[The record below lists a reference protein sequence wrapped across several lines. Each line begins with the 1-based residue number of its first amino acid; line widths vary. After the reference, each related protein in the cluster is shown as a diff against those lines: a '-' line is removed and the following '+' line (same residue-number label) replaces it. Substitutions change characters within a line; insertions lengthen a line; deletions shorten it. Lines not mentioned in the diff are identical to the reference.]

1 MVTSLT
7 CYGTNTI
14 SGTLAT
20 ACTLVTATGA
30 ASTTVGTRCGSGAQ
44 TAWGELHSQTF
55 ASAWP
60 VSGAIGVA
68 SGHGWLL
75 DATTLEGQL
84 IAAGNW
90 TPTLNL
96 RYISSNG
103 TATADIHV
111 RAFKRSS
118 GGVYTQIG
126 TDMVLAAQAITSA
139 TTQYT
144 FSATSEAAMS
154 FSVGDKL
161 YIDIWLNITANANTI
176 SNPQFNVSIASSTTQ
191 GVANDCQVVT
201 PGYSSNTT
209 TSTRTITPV
218 TAALKTTNTRTVS
231 DTAALKTTNTRTI
244 GASAALKTTNT
255 RTVPTSAALKTT
267 STHTITASAVLEQ
280 TSTRVIGTTV
290 ALKQTNTRTVPAS
303 AALKTTNTRSIST
316 QAALKT
322 TNQRTVGASAALA
335 NARTVPCSAS
345 LSMTFNANAMLLVPS
360 GQTTLLVPSGQ
371 TNLIVTSGQTTLI
384 I

>member
-1 MVTSLT
+1 MTSLT
-7 CYGTNTI
+7 VYGTSTA
-14 SGTLAT
+14 SASTLTT
-20 ACTLVTATGA
+20 ANILVTGTGA
-30 ASTTVGTRCGSGAQ
+30 ASTTVGTRCGSGFQ
-44 TAWGELHSQTF
+44 TAWGELHSQAF
-55 ASAWP
+55 ATAWP
-60 VSGAIGVA
+60 VSGAIGAA
-68 SGHGWLL
+68 SGHGWIL

-96 RYISSNG
+96 RYLSANG

-118 GGVYTQIG
+118 GGTYTQIG

-139 TTQYT
+139 TAQYT
-144 FSATSEAAMS
+144 FAATSEAAMS

-161 YIDIWLNITANANTI
+161 YIDIWLNITANANTV
-176 SNPQFNVSIASSTTQ
+176 SNSQMNVTIASSATQ
-191 GVANDCQVVT
+191 GVANDCQIVT

-209 TSTRTITPV
+209 TSTRTVPAS
-218 TAALKTTNTRTVS
+218 AALKTTNTRTVS
-231 DTAALKTTNTRTI
+231 DTVALKTTNTRTI

-255 RTVPTSAALKTT
+255 RT
-267 STHTITASAVLEQ
+267 IT
-280 TSTRVIGTTV
+280 
-290 ALKQTNTRTVPAS
+290 PAS
-303 AALKTTNTRSIST
+303 AALKTTTTRTITVSAAIEQTSARVIGATAALKTTQARTVPTSAALKQTST
-316 QAALKT
+316 RTIGAQAALKT
-322 TNQRTVGASAALA
+322 TNKRTVGASAALA

-345 LSMTFNANAMLLVPS
+345 LSMTFNANAMLLAPS

-371 TNLIVTSGQTTLI
+371 TNLIVPSGQTTLI